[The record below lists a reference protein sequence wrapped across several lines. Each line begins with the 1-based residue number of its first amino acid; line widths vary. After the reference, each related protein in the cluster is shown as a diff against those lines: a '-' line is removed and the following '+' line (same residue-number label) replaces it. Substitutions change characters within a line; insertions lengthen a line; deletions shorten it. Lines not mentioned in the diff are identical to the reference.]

1 MLNIQYSS
9 IINRSS
15 TRRYNK
21 NPLSVEDISKL
32 ESIQELL
39 ISLVPENKFQFQVY
53 NFNGKFSPMG
63 IMGGYGAILNPPHFI
78 LPTIIGEKHQ
88 LTDLGFRLEQ
98 VVLWL
103 QENKIASCY
112 VGALGREN
120 KLIEQFHL
128 PHGSRIG
135 SLVVFGNPSQTSPGK
150 NTNHFIRKTAG
161 SKNRKSV
168 DLIFFNGDF
177 SQPSL
182 PPEWLGPIIEAGRFS
197 PSAVNAQP
205 WRFLYDGKSLYVYIT
220 RNNLKYGFGLHE
232 EYCFFDG
239 GIAMAN
245 ILHAVQTCG
254 FNASWLIMDPDPTIT
269 RNHNSPPNL
278 ELLAKMDIT
287 YP

>member
-1 MLNIQYSS
+1 MASFPQWGLWAVMGPSS
-9 IINRSS
+9 I
-15 TRRYNK
+15 
-21 NPLSVEDISKL
+21 
-32 ESIQELL
+32 
-39 ISLVPENKFQFQVY
+39 
-53 NFNGKFSPMG
+53 
-63 IMGGYGAILNPPHFI
+63 PPHFI

-120 KLIEQFHL
+120 KLVEQFHL
-128 PHGSRIG
+128 PQHSRIG

-161 SKNRKSV
+161 SKKRKSV
-168 DLIFFNGDF
+168 DSIYFTGDF
-177 SQPSL
+177 SQPGL

-220 RNNLKYGFGLHE
+220 RNNLKYGLGLHE

-245 ILHAVQTCG
+245 ILHAVQTYG
-254 FNASWLIMDPDPTIT
+254 FKASWEMMDSDPSYTS
-269 RNHNSPPNL
+269 NHKSPPNF

-287 YP
+287 IP